1 MLFPPGREKS
11 KKLHQLIRYVIN
23 RMKLY
28 YCRYHLICF
37 DMENLIYF
45 QDALPRIS
53 AFVWAAVIV
62 LSAFLAYEVLWRR
75 KHPQVAAGRADEA
88 EKKACAR
95 RLSLVLL
102 GAASRRFGRC
112 LAEPVVE
119 KIKFVIKKNARGST
133 AGVFFQNKCRQT
145 VRVRQCNGRC
155 RCFGRRR
162 RACSCGCR

>member
-37 DMENLIYF
+37 GMENLIFF
-45 QDALPRIS
+45 QNALLRIS

-88 EKKACAR
+88 EKKALWQDWFIEHFPGGVNDPTYCI
-95 RLSLVLL
+95 L
-102 GAASRRFGRC
+102 
-112 LAEPVVE
+112 
-119 KIKFVIKKNARGST
+119 KFT
-133 AGVFFQNKCRQT
+133 AKRVTYWLDFQFVKGK
-145 VRVRQCNGRC
+145 V
-155 RCFGRRR
+155 
-162 RACSCGCR
+162 

>member
-23 RMKLY
+23 LMKLY

-37 DMENLIYF
+37 DMENLISF

-88 EKKACAR
+88 EKKALWQDWFIEHFPGGVNDPTYCI
-95 RLSLVLL
+95 L
-102 GAASRRFGRC
+102 
-112 LAEPVVE
+112 
-119 KIKFVIKKNARGST
+119 KFT
-133 AGVFFQNKCRQT
+133 AKRATYWLDFQFVKGE
-145 VRVRQCNGRC
+145 V
-155 RCFGRRR
+155 
-162 RACSCGCR
+162 

>member
-1 MLFPPGREKS
+1 MLFPSGREKS

-37 DMENLIYF
+37 GMENLISF
-45 QDALPRIS
+45 QNALLRIS

-88 EKKACAR
+88 EKKA
-95 RLSLVLL
+95 
-102 GAASRRFGRC
+102 
-112 LAEPVVE
+112 
-119 KIKFVIKKNARGST
+119 
-133 AGVFFQNKCRQT
+133 
-145 VRVRQCNGRC
+145 
-155 RCFGRRR
+155 
-162 RACSCGCR
+162 

>member
-1 MLFPPGREKS
+1 M
-11 KKLHQLIRYVIN
+11 
-23 RMKLY
+23 Y

-37 DMENLIYF
+37 GMENLISF

-95 RLSLVLL
+95 RLSLVFCFL
-102 GAASRRFGRC
+102 FVW
-112 LAEPVVE
+112 LAV
-119 KIKFVIKKNARGST
+119 F
-133 AGVFFQNKCRQT
+133 VFFLLRLTGASVCAYWGLLPVFLGGVWLSLSLRK
-145 VRVRQCNGRC
+145 
-155 RCFGRRR
+155 
-162 RACSCGCR
+162 

>member
-23 RMKLY
+23 LMKLY

-37 DMENLIYF
+37 DMENLISF

-95 RLSLVLL
+95 RLSLVFCFLFVWL
-102 GAASRRFGRC
+102 AVFVFFCCVWPVRRFALIG
-112 LAEPVVE
+112 
-119 KIKFVIKKNARGST
+119 G
-133 AGVFFQNKCRQT
+133 
-145 VRVRQCNGRC
+145 
-155 RCFGRRR
+155 CFPSFWAVSG
-162 RACSCGCR
+162 

>member
-23 RMKLY
+23 LMKLY

-37 DMENLIYF
+37 DMENLISF

-95 RLSLVLL
+95 R
-102 GAASRRFGRC
+102 FGRC

-119 KIKFVIKKNARGST
+119 KIKFVIKKNARGLT

-145 VRVRQCNGRC
+145 VRVRQRNGRC

>member
-62 LSAFLAYEVLWRR
+62 LSAFLAYDVLWRR

-95 RLSLVLL
+95 RLSLVFCFLFVWLAVFVFFLL
-102 GAASRRFGRC
+102 RLAGASVCAYWG
-112 LAEPVVE
+112 LLPVVL
-119 KIKFVIKKNARGST
+119 G
-133 AGVFFQNKCRQT
+133 GVWLSLSLRK
-145 VRVRQCNGRC
+145 
-155 RCFGRRR
+155 
-162 RACSCGCR
+162 

>member
-23 RMKLY
+23 LMKLY

-37 DMENLIYF
+37 DMENLISF

-88 EKKACAR
+88 EKKALWQDWFIEHFPGGVNDPTYC
-95 RLSLVLL
+95 VL
-102 GAASRRFGRC
+102 
-112 LAEPVVE
+112 
-119 KIKFVIKKNARGST
+119 KFT
-133 AGVFFQNKCRQT
+133 AKRATYWLDFQFVKGE
-145 VRVRQCNGRC
+145 V
-155 RCFGRRR
+155 
-162 RACSCGCR
+162 